1 MVATHFIGQMGWAKK
16 FSNSSRQLFLKQIW
30 CKLMGSSVSQLP
42 SMKNYNFQTQHLVY
56 DNACRVSVGIPWR
69 GGKNGKFVVGIDMGE
84 ASLEQNPFGHTQITF
99 GFKKGTHFVVKTCCF
114 LVNIQCSV
122 PLFDVHACHPT
133 SLSHIEG
140 AANINLSFHWP
151 RLQLFSCPRSSHFG
165 PERAWRTK
173 GLFST
178 TPPCKIVHV
187 PAPQQTKNRRSDL
200 PQTVS
205 FSKRGREKCIECLIQ
220 LFLWVAFFP
229 ECYGPVPR
237 RSNNCFSTPRQ
248 LVRCDRECQTILIH
262 TINIACSTMAL
273 VQIGSVLH
281 SFVHSTRTQPAID
294 RSICRCTMSNSC
306 ICSCVSSSEDK
317 PSNAVGNA
325 FV

>member
-1 MVATHFIGQMGWAKK
+1 MEGWKK
-16 FSNSSRQLFLKQIW
+16 WK
-30 CKLMGSSVSQLP
+30 V
-42 SMKNYNFQTQHLVY
+42 
-56 DNACRVSVGIPWR
+56 
-69 GGKNGKFVVGIDMGE
+69 VVGIAMGE

-99 GFKKGTHFVVKTCCF
+99 GFKTGTHFVVKTCCF

-151 RLQLFSCPRSSHFG
+151 RGQLFSCFG

-178 TPPCKIVHV
+178 TPLAKLYMCRLRSKRKIVDLTCHK
-187 PAPQQTKNRRSDL
+187 QFRSL
-200 PQTVS
+200 
-205 FSKRGREKCIECLIQ
+205 KCAREKCIECLIQ
-220 LFLWVAFFP
+220 PFLWVAFFP

-248 LVRCDRECQTILIH
+248 LVRCDLECQTILIH

-294 RSICRCTMSNSC
+294 RSIRRCTMSNSC